1 MCASE
6 TTLCPRAE
14 MTSGYQIMSPSAS
27 YFCEDDIADQMVLE
41 GWNPNEDS
49 FLEEIGNLLDDDG
62 SSRGNEDLQ
71 SNVVIEEQDQLPT
84 LTTNDG
90 KAIVMIES
98 DKDQSRIGALE
109 MIGYY

>member
-6 TTLCPRAE
+6 TILCPRAE
-14 MTSGYQIMSPSAS
+14 MTSGYQIMSPAAS

-41 GWNPNEDS
+41 GWNPNQYT
-49 FLEEIGNLLDDDG
+49 FLEEIGNDG

-98 DKDQSRIGALE
+98 DKDQSRNGALE